1 MSLFKAIVLS
11 IAGIAGLI
19 FGGDWFVDS
28 AVKIAHRL
36 NVSDKFIAITLL
48 AGGTSLPELATCI
61 VAAIKKR
68 GQLALGNIL
77 GSNIFNILLI
87 LGTSATIM
95 PLAFGGVNLVD
106 MLALTLSIVLVW
118 LASYTFKRNEI
129 DRYDGI
135 VMLLVFA
142 AYYVWLFMNH

>member
-1 MSLFKAIVLS
+1 
-11 IAGIAGLI
+11 
-19 FGGDWFVDS
+19 
-28 AVKIAHRL
+28 
-36 NVSDKFIAITLL
+36 
-48 AGGTSLPELATCI
+48 
-61 VAAIKKR
+61 
-68 GQLALGNIL
+68 
-77 GSNIFNILLI
+77 
-87 LGTSATIM
+87 M

-129 DRYDGI
+129 DSYDGI